1 METPSKVI
9 YNKEDYKKLQKEFG
23 EQISQIKIL
32 ENTKQYYEHVFS
44 LLEKVININNVNYDT
59 KTLFVEIDQLS
70 KKITIHGK
78 E

>member
-23 EQISQIKIL
+23 EQISEIHNL
-32 ENTKQYYEHVFS
+32 ENTKQHYEHVFS